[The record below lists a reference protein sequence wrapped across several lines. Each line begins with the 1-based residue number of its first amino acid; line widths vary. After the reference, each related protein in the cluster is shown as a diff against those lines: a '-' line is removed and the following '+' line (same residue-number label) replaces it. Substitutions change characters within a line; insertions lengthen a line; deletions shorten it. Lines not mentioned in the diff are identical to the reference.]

1 MGKIVVC
8 LFLLHLI
15 LIIRS
20 TYKYDV
26 YLKTIKVQ
34 QDMKE
39 ECAFISSMMCKKGF
53 LQLDPADV
61 KEIVRGDYFFI
72 CIKGQGDYQKRFHN
86 VLRQIPLIPYKR
98 ALIQVEYHPSKE
110 PLFSEINLL
119 TDRFPPFNCSIGFSE
134 FPQCY
139 RNDIVTVRI
148 LLSI

>member
-1 MGKIVVC
+1 MVC

-34 QDMKE
+34 QDMKD

-61 KEIVRGDYFFI
+61 KEIVSGNHFFI
-72 CIKGQGDYQKRFHN
+72 CIKGQGDYHKRIQDILHKMPL
-86 VLRQIPLIPYKR
+86 VLYKR
-98 ALIQVEYHPSKE
+98 ALIHVEYHPTRE

-119 TDRFPPFNCSIGFSE
+119 TERFPPFNCSIGFSE
-134 FPQCY
+134 LSKSYKHDVVF
-139 RNDIVTVRI
+139 VRI